1 MKWQSANAASRCA
14 RRSDS
19 RQAIRARRVASN
31 ATRRILHANADAF
44 PEAESTAFALS
55 SGTEVGVTV
64 SIGVAHYEGR
74 PDYQP
79 LLAAADDALYRAK
92 EGGRNRVEAALG

>member
-1 MKWQSANAASRCA
+1 MLVESDLAVA
-14 RRSDS
+14 RQVAESL
-19 RQAIRARRVASN
+19 RAR
-31 ATRRILHANADAF
+31 F
-44 PEAESTAFALS
+44 ESTAFALS

-64 SIGVAHYEGR
+64 SIGVAQYEGR